1 VLILKAA
8 AGEPIPLYGDGG
20 NVRDWLYVED
30 HVDALLLAA
39 TRGELSRS
47 YCVGGHGERTNKQVV
62 EAICALLDERRP
74 SAAPHSALI
83 TPVKDRPGH
92 DRRYAIDPRISTELG
107 WQPRHNFEQGLAA
120 TVDWY
125 LANLAWCQAVRE
137 RAGYG
142 GGRLLRRSA
151 TAAVGWARAE
161 RAQGTNRPRPYGAA
175 DASPP
180 AGAGSRLTL
189 RLTNT
194 LTRAKSAFVPL
205 QAGKVSIYCCG
216 VTVYDLCHL
225 GHARSYIV
233 WDVLRRYLIWMG
245 YQVTFVQNYTD
256 IDDKILARAAAEG
269 STMEAVSER
278 NIAAYISDMA
288 ALNILPAD
296 RMPRATRCLDAIRTL
311 IGDLEAKGAAYSV
324 DGDVY
329 FAVLKHRD
337 YGKLSGRDL
346 TEQQDNASGRVA
358 TAEEA
363 RKHHPFDFAL
373 WKGAKP
379 GEPSFPSPWG
389 PGRPGWHIECSA
401 MVREELGT
409 TIDIHLGG
417 ADLIFPHHENEIA
430 QSEAASGQELAR
442 WWLHNGMVNVG
453 GEKMSKSL
461 GNFTTIRALLDSGVS
476 PMTLRLF
483 VLQANYRKPLDFSA
497 EALEAAATGWKGL
510 NAALALAGPG
520 TTPTPET
527 DPSPALA
534 AAGAGR
540 GEGVG
545 EAGWPDLAEAR
556 GRFQAAMD
564 DDLNTAAA
572 LAVLFELARPL
583 RSLAN
588 RLERGDQAA
597 AADAATAAVQEREM
611 LLAELAGVLGL
622 VPEPPAEARGP
633 EGEEVSGSSWIPEAE
648 IMAQIEARKGAKA
661 ARDFTRADAIR
672 ATLRDQGIELI
683 DRPGGVTEW
692 LRG

>member
-1 VLILKAA
+1 M
-8 AGEPIPLYGDGG
+8 
-20 NVRDWLYVED
+20 
-30 HVDALLLAA
+30 
-39 TRGELSRS
+39 
-47 YCVGGHGERTNKQVV
+47 
-62 EAICALLDERRP
+62 
-74 SAAPHSALI
+74 
-83 TPVKDRPGH
+83 
-92 DRRYAIDPRISTELG
+92 
-107 WQPRHNFEQGLAA
+107 
-120 TVDWY
+120 
-125 LANLAWCQAVRE
+125 
-137 RAGYG
+137 
-142 GGRLLRRSA
+142 
-151 TAAVGWARAE
+151 
-161 RAQGTNRPRPYGAA
+161 
-175 DASPP
+175 
-180 AGAGSRLTL
+180 TL

-233 WDVLRRYLIWMG
+233 WDVLRRYLIWLG

-373 WKGAKP
+373 WKCAKP

-461 GNFTTIRALLDSGVS
+461 GNFTTIRALLESGVS

-483 VLQANYRKPLDFSA
+483 VLQAHYRKPLDFTA
-497 EALEAAATGWKGL
+497 AALEAAAAGWKGL

-520 TTPTPET
+520 AAAAE
-527 DPSPALA
+527 PSPAVI
-534 AAGAGR
+534 AAGE
-540 GEGVG
+540 GEGEAEG

-588 RLERGDQAA
+588 RLERGDAA
-597 AADAATAAVQEREM
+597 AAAEAAQPLSVTQAA
-611 LLAELAGVLGL
+611 LLRELAAVLGL
-622 VPEPPAEARGP
+622 RQEDASTAGPAEAGASDAGP
-633 EGEEVSGSSWIPEAE
+633 GDAE
-648 IMAQIEARKGAKA
+648 IEALIEARQAAKA
-661 ARDFTRADAIR
+661 GRDFAKADRIRDALRA
-672 ATLRDQGIELI
+672 QGIELI
-683 DRPGGVTEW
+683 DRPGGISEW
-692 LRG
+692 LRR